1 MIVTTELVR
10 YDTAK
15 KALMEA
21 KNFDEVKEIHDRAA
35 ALEAYARQAKDTEMI
50 QWATEIKIRA
60 ERKAGEMLRNAKAAG
75 TVATPGKQTVNLKHQ
90 RWSNETT
97 TDNTPKP
104 ATLSEI
110 GITKDESSRFQKLAA
125 IPDEH
130 FETAVESAKLAAGEV
145 SAAAVLRGE
154 TQMKQQKHKRPE
166 KPDLLTRMFSDA
178 HRFSTIAI
186 SQLTRIE
193 KEDPQRVTALL
204 EVRDYVDEQLRGD

>member
-97 TDNTPKP
+97 TDNTHLGLIPRFSSSSSHQLNSFSCFFVKSSSS
-104 ATLSEI
+104 LS
-110 GITKDESSRFQKLAA
+110 A
-125 IPDEH
+125 
-130 FETAVESAKLAAGEV
+130 SAK
-145 SAAAVLRGE
+145 
-154 TQMKQQKHKRPE
+154 
-166 KPDLLTRMFSDA
+166 
-178 HRFSTIAI
+178 
-186 SQLTRIE
+186 
-193 KEDPQRVTALL
+193 
-204 EVRDYVDEQLRGD
+204 